1 MSGWIEYNIRAG
13 ERNFSP
19 MEPFWPGLA
28 RQFEFWVA
36 FHHSCYYSKEDWTLD
51 YDMDWHDVNK
61 LAMLTLAYTPN
72 NHLSYGAGF
81 MPGNI
86 SREILVTP
94 YTNYPGSNFVTRR
107 TDSLPVQTAG
117 SLEEAQAAE
126 KVLYGR
132 VTRNSRAVHYT
143 FERGEA
149 RLETSHPFRTPWY
162 MPWVSRRAGTWMGGK
177 NNAPGPYGGKASQ
190 DMKLW
195 LEFNTI

>member
-1 MSGWIEYNIRAG
+1 MSDWTEYTISAG

-28 RQFEFWVA
+28 REFEFWAA
-36 FHHSCYYSKEDWTLD
+36 FHHSCYFSYLDDWQGD
-51 YDMDWHDVNK
+51 RDWFDVNK

-72 NHLSYGAGF
+72 NHLAYGAGF

-107 TDSLPVQTAG
+107 TDSLPVQTSG
-117 SLEEAQAAE
+117 SLEEAQADG

-132 VTRNSRAVHYT
+132 VTRNSRQVYYGFSIAGRRMEVAHD
-143 FERGEA
+143 
-149 RLETSHPFRTPWY
+149 FRTPRFL
-162 MPWVSRRAGTWMGGK
+162 PWISRWAGTWIGGED
-177 NNAPGPYGGKASQ
+177 NSPGEFGGRASQ

-195 LEFNTI
+195 LKRQAL